1 MIKITVNHSN
11 NVAVFTGDAIDYTVG
26 ASPDYYLTITDGA
39 NTLAVFHEWTSVT
52 KNVLTTETHP

>member
-11 NVAVFTGDAIDYTVG
+11 NVAVFTGDAIDYAVG
-26 ASPDYYLTITDGA
+26 ASPDYYLTITDGT

-52 KNVLTTETHP
+52 KNVLTTVTHP

>member
-11 NVAVFTGDAIDYTVG
+11 NVAVFTGDAIDYAVG
-26 ASPDYYLTITDGA
+26 PSPDYYLTIKDGV

>member
-11 NVAVFTGDAIDYTVG
+11 NVAVFTGDAIDYAVG
-26 ASPDYYLTITDGA
+26 SSPDYYLTIKDGV

-52 KNVLTTETHP
+52 KNVLTTVTHP

>member
-11 NVAVFTGDAIDYTVG
+11 NVAVFTGDAIDYAVG
-26 ASPDYYLTITDGA
+26 PSPDYYLTITDGG

-52 KNVLTTETHP
+52 KNVLTTVTHP

>member
-11 NVAVFTGDAIDYTVG
+11 NVAVFTGDGIDYAVG

-39 NTLAVFHEWTSVT
+39 NTLAVFHEWASVT
-52 KNVLTTETHP
+52 KNVLTTVTHP